1 MTKIIL
7 SSGLRFNAGITA
19 LSLSQSNLDYSIYTS
34 SPKNKW
40 PIQSRNNI
48 SFRPLPFKII
58 NYLTGMTRHRSLRE
72 MDARIFDN
80 IVSTSSGECDIFHG
94 WATFSLQSSKK
105 HKKRGSKFL
114 LDRACPH
121 IMFQERLLIEEAELS
136 KSVYNPVS
144 KGFFDRCIEEYDLA
158 DKIIVPSN
166 YSADSFIKQGFKNN
180 KIEVLRLDANF
191 IPKRKKIWQVKK
203 KNFIL
208 GTIGGNPL
216 RKGFK
221 YLVDAWQS
229 LKLKNA
235 TLLIKTNEVELRK
248 NKELFEKI
256 KKDETID
263 IISYVKDIE
272 SFYLNCDLFCLPS
285 IDDGFGLVV
294 LEAMSIGIP
303 VITTKNVGA
312 SEMIKHNINGF
323 VGEKRDKL
331 FLESKIL
338 ELYSNPSLLKD
349 FSEKAFSSYKEY
361 IKSNNN
367 YHRNIINLYK
377 SIVKQK

>member
-19 LSLSQSNLDYSIYTS
+19 LSLSQSNLEYTIYTS
-34 SPKNKW
+34 TPKNKW
-40 PIQSRNNI
+40 PINCRNNI
-48 SFRPLPFKII
+48 FFRPLPFKII
-58 NYLTGMTRHRSLRE
+58 NYLTGMKRHRRLRE

-80 IVSTSSGECDIFHG
+80 IVSNFSGECDVFHG
-94 WATFSLQSSKK
+94 WATFSLKSSKK

-121 IMFQERLLIEEAELS
+121 ILFQEQLLIEEAELT
-136 KSVYNPVS
+136 KSVYSPVS
-144 KGFFDRCIEEYDLA
+144 KEFLNRCIEEYDLA

-166 YSADSFIKQGFKNN
+166 YSADSFINQGFKKN

-191 IPKRKKIWQVKK
+191 VPKKKKIWKSKK

-216 RKGFK
+216 RKGLK

-229 LKLKNA
+229 LKLKDA
-235 TLLIKTNEVELRK
+235 TLLIKTSEIELKK
-248 NKELFEKI
+248 NKELFNKI
-256 KKDETID
+256 RNDDSIKM
-263 IISYVKDIE
+263 ISYVKDIE

-285 IDDGFGLVV
+285 IDDGFGMVV
-294 LEAMSIGIP
+294 LEAMSVGIP

-312 SEMIKHNINGF
+312 SEIIKNNINGF

-331 FLESKIL
+331 FLECKIL
-338 ELYSNPSLLKD
+338 QLYSNPDLLKS

-377 SIVKQK
+377 DIVI